1 MCNKIMME
9 LDMCE
14 EMLGP
19 IRVLVRFLTIAHI
32 AKLEGRCTALQLS
45 MIILCRIAQAA
56 MIIGGSRR
64 P

>member
-19 IRVLVRFLTIAHI
+19 IRVLVRFLMVAHI
-32 AKLEGRCTALQLS
+32 AKLEGRCTTLQLS
-45 MIILCRIAQAA
+45 MIVLCRITQAV
-56 MIIGGSRR
+56 MIIGGSSR